1 MIRALFPLAVLCAAA
16 PLAAET
22 PAALVGL
29 YNGSQTEMAAGIDLS
44 ADGSFR
50 YGLSYGALDETAEGV
65 WSAEGDKLLL
75 TTKPSVIPP
84 RFAVVDEKPAPS
96 GTLVVKLAN
105 PDVLQRVPL
114 LIDVI
119 YSDGQAPESVQ
130 VGEDGNVPVEWARR
144 PMIIA
149 PRLPVYPAPLTMVRM
164 PANEGRI
171 LTFKFEP
178 NDIGIADFRNETLA
192 IEKGELVLQR
202 YDRTIRFRKAPG

>member
-1 MIRALFPLAVLCAAA
+1 MRALFPLALLCASA

-22 PAALVGL
+22 PAAMAGL
-29 YNGSQTEMAAGIDLS
+29 YDGSQTEMATGIELS

-50 YGLSYGALDETAEGV
+50 YGLSYGAIDETAEGV

-75 TTKPSVIPP
+75 TTQPSVIPP
-84 RFAVVDEKPAPS
+84 RFAVVEEKAAPN
-96 GTLVVKLAN
+96 GTLIVKLAN
-105 PDVLQRVPL
+105 PEVLRGIPL

-119 YSDGQAPESVQ
+119 YADGKPPESVQ
-130 VGEDGNVPVEWARR
+130 VGDDGNVPVEWARR

-164 PANEGRI
+164 PANEGRRV
-171 LTFKFEP
+171 TFKFEP
-178 NDIGIADFRNETLA
+178 NDIGTADFRNEALT

-202 YDRTIRFRKAPG
+202 FDRTIRFRKVPG